1 MSPAQPAFRRSR
13 LRWYLGL
20 VGLLGGPAALMM
32 ATEPAFGWPWRVL
45 GVAGLP
51 LCAAY
56 LGLAV
61 TLPRWV
67 GRARIVL
74 GVLAAALVWIVALG
88 LLTAMGEDPG
98 LVVPIVFFL
107 AVPCANAAMRAEES
121 LRVGD

>member
-1 MSPAQPAFRRSR
+1 
-13 LRWYLGL
+13 
-20 VGLLGGPAALMM
+20 MM

-45 GVAGLP
+45 GFVGLP

-67 GRARIVL
+67 GRARIVI
-74 GVLAAALVWIVALG
+74 GVLGAALAWIVALAA
-88 LLTAMGEDPG
+88 LTAMGDDPG

-107 AVPCANAAMRAEES
+107 AVPCANAAMTAEDS